1 MLLLEEVVG
10 AAARLSHEEYHP
22 SGKACR
28 IGHDADMLTGILAR
42 RKKITPLAGQH
53 AGRL

>member
-28 IGHDADMLTGILAR
+28 IGHVDMLTGILTR
-42 RKKITPLAGQH
+42 RKKMTQLAGQH